1 MAELKTKATKASV
14 AKFLNGIADEQVR
27 KDAKA
32 VAALMR
38 KSTGGAPKMWGTNI
52 VGFGS
57 YRYQYSTGRQGDWFL
72 VGFAPRKTNL
82 TLYLVGGF
90 KSQPELMKKL
100 GKHKVAG
107 SCLHIKT
114 LEDVHVPT
122 LQKLIN
128 ASIAILKKREKALT

>member
-14 AKFLNGIADEQVR
+14 AKFLNGIADEQLR

-38 KSTGGAPKMWGTNI
+38 KSTGSAPKMWGANI

-82 TLYLVGGF
+82 TLYLVGGL

-114 LEDVHVPT
+114 LEGVHVPT
-122 LQKLIN
+122 LQKLID
-128 ASIAILKKREKALT
+128 ASIVTLKKREKALT

>member
-14 AKFLNGIADEQVR
+14 TKFIAGIPDEQLR

-38 KSTGGAPKMWGTNI
+38 KTTGAAPKMWGTSI
-52 VGFGS
+52 VGFGA
-57 YRYQYSTGRQGDWFL
+57 YRYQYASGQKGDWFL
-72 VGFAPRKTNL
+72 VGFAPRKANL
-82 TLYLVGGF
+82 TLYLVGGI

-114 LEDVHVPT
+114 MEGIHVPT
-122 LQKLIN
+122 LQKLMD
-128 ASIAILKKREKALT
+128 ASIVVLKKREKALT